1 MRGHLRKRGN
11 AWELRAYAGID
22 PLTNRQKYL
31 TRTFRGG
38 KREAEEALS
47 RFVTEVSGGGQAAQD
62 TTVGD
67 LIREWLALASRDLS
81 PTTTRGYEW
90 IVKTYVT
97 RTLDRVPLAR
107 LRTAQLDRFYVQL
120 RNMGGQDGKPLS
132 AATVRQVH
140 AIVRRALGQGVRWGW
155 IATNPAALASP
166 PRLRASQ
173 LAPPQSADVVH
184 LIEVATENDPDFGCF
199 LHLAAT
205 TGARRGELCGL
216 RWQDVDLTTATMTIS
231 RNVVEGAK
239 SVLVEKDT
247 KTHASRRIALDPD
260 TVATLR
266 AQQRRMATRALACGV
281 GLDKEAHIFSRDP
294 DGLRPWAP
302 NDVTKAFHPGGQK
315 SGGSENG
322 APSRPSPLCCNTSA
336 GSRSSSAE
344 RKRAT
349 WSCQRG
355 NDARCLRAFRRGVR
369 SRRCGDSGS
378 VAKDGTASQASG
390 TVGLRRSLIHQP
402 GHPDR
407 GTGGGSRTRSVA
419 PDAPH

>member
-302 NDVTKAFHPGGQK
+302 NDVTKAFIRVRNRAGLKTVRLHDLRHFAATRLLAAGVPVRNV
-315 SGGSENG
+315 SGRLGHANAATTLGVYAHFVEESDRDAAETLG
-322 APSRPSPLCCNTSA
+322 ALLKTGRQAKRLA
-336 GSRSSSAE
+336 RS
-344 RKRAT
+344 
-349 WSCQRG
+349 
-355 NDARCLRAFRRGVR
+355 
-369 SRRCGDSGS
+369 DS
-378 VAKDGTASQASG
+378 DGA
-390 TVGLRRSLIHQP
+390 
-402 GHPDR
+402 
-407 GTGGGSRTRSVA
+407 
-419 PDAPH
+419 